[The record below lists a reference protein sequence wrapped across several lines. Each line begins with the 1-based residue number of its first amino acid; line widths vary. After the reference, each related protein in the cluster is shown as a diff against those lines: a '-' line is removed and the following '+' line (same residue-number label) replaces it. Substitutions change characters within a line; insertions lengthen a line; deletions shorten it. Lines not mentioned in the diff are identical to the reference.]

1 MILPVDKTIKE
12 LTEIFGKHIVLKKMD
27 LSKWLPMQYPKLI
40 PFMKLKPIQY
50 EAEGFGNL
58 MSLETK
64 AMGGIMKLATV
75 VFTPSSGIDVPLLLI
90 DIMAMGSTRTV
101 FVEYYGL
108 CEDTPEKEKIK
119 EGLMKLKARYDHLKD
134 YDEKDHW
141 YVKERA
147 PYSLIKS
154 EKSTPESEE
163 VFSEMLREEVE
174 MYASICEKAIRQE
187 TGKKE
192 NLQNLLRFQDD
203 MVNKGNPSKKALE
216 MILKEKGAETFF
228 REVIMPVKYPV
239 E

>member
-1 MILPVDKTIKE
+1 
-12 LTEIFGKHIVLKKMD
+12 
-27 LSKWLPMQYPKLI
+27 
-40 PFMKLKPIQY
+40 MKLK
-50 EAEGFGNL
+50 
-58 MSLETK
+58 T
-64 AMGGIMKLATV
+64 
-75 VFTPSSGIDVPLLLI
+75 
-90 DIMAMGSTRTV
+90 
-101 FVEYYGL
+101 
-108 CEDTPEKEKIK
+108 
-119 EGLMKLKARYDHLKD
+119 RYDHLQE

-163 VFSEMLREEVE
+163 VFSRMLREEVE
-174 MYASICEKAIRQE
+174 TYASLCEKAIRQG

-192 NLQNLLRFQDD
+192 NLQKLLRFQDD